1 MKNLAYTKLI
11 ENITKSNQDSQNK
24 KLRLFAKY
32 EIEIKIKIKILEHQK
47 KLFHKLKAIYNDVDN
62 SVLTLS
68 TLILAVETISKKENE
83 INLNTIRLRSKNNK
97 AKIKRQKILSYWS
110 IVKTLK
116 LKEEMSFRQI
126 SLYLKKYHK
135 FEIAHSTIHN
145 LWNEL
150 ENNKKEENKC

>member
-1 MKNLAYTKLI
+1 MNRLNYEI
-11 ENITKSNQDSQNK
+11 ECEIITKFNQESQNQ

-32 EIEIKIKIKILEHQK
+32 EIEIKIKILEHQK